1 MFLRCTPQG
10 LLSLGVLGDQT
21 PLVLLGYSY
30 GTYLAYEC
38 ARRLQQRYDQ
48 RVAHVVSVA
57 GIPADQL
64 DSSLTAW
71 PSYEGDTPVQQL
83 QSLLRA
89 TNGGVVPEEFS
100 NLDYLGPA
108 LIIGKPFLGAGWEGP
123 GGI

>member
-1 MFLRCTPQG
+1 MQG
-10 LLSLGVLGDQT
+10 LRSLPGVLGDDT

-30 GTYLAYEC
+30 GTYLAYEV
-38 ARRLQQRYDQ
+38 ARRLQQQQQ

-64 DSSLTAW
+64 DSRLTAW

-100 NLDYLGPA
+100 NLDFLGPA
-108 LIIGKPFLGAGWEGP
+108 LIIGRRT
-123 GGI
+123 